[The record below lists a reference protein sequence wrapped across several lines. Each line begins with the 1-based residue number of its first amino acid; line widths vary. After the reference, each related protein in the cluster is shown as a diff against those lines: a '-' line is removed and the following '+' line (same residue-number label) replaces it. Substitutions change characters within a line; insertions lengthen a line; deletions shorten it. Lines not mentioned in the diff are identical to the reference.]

1 MDFTF
6 LAAAFFSLLIGF
18 IGTIIFVLTRGRSYL
33 RLLFATVTTTVI
45 LDFALLLDWS
55 RADEMTAEFLLTD
68 FAFFMV
74 YAVVG
79 AS

>member
-1 MDFTF
+1 
-6 LAAAFFSLLIGF
+6 
-18 IGTIIFVLTRGRSYL
+18 
-33 RLLFATVTTTVI
+33 VTTTVI